1 MIVSTKAIVLRK
13 IKYSD
18 SSLIVDVF
26 TELEGRKSF
35 FIKGILG
42 KTKTKLKNSHFQHLS
57 QILIKYNKREKNKIN
72 FLIDCKINIHCQN
85 LYLDY
90 RKSSIILFL
99 NEILNMCI
107 VEEACNKELYFFL
120 ESSLK
125 WLDNNDRI
133 SNFHIVFILNLLKH
147 LGINPHLESSNS
159 KFLSFENGSFEDEK
173 PIGLH
178 AGGESIKLIISLLG
192 MKFDDC
198 FLLKV
203 SQTQKHEIL
212 KVLLGYIEYHV
223 QGFKQPK
230 SLDILH
236 QVFE

>member
-1 MIVSTKAIVLRK
+1 MIISTKAIVLRK

-42 KTKTKLKNSHFQHLS
+42 KTKTKLKNSHFQPLS
-57 QILIKYNKREKNKIN
+57 QILIKYNKREKKKIN
-72 FLIDCKINIHCQN
+72 FLIECKIHNHCQN

-107 VEEACNKELYFFL
+107 LEEVCNKELFSFL
-120 ESSLK
+120 ENSLN
-125 WLDNNDRI
+125 WLDNNNKI
-133 SNFHIVFILNLLKH
+133 WNFHMMFILNLLKY
-147 LGINPHLESSNS
+147 LGINPNLKSSNS
-159 KFLSFENGSFEDEK
+159 KFLSFENGSFEDKK
-173 PIGLH
+173 PSGLY
-178 AGGESIKLIISLLG
+178 AEGDSVKGIISLLG

-203 SQTQKHEIL
+203 SPVQKREIL
-212 KVLLGYIEYHV
+212 KILLEYIEYHV

-230 SLDILH
+230 SLHILH
-236 QVFE
+236 QVFQ

>member
-1 MIVSTKAIVLRK
+1 MIISTKAIVLRK

-18 SSLIVDVF
+18 SSLIVDAF
-26 TELEGRKSF
+26 TEFEGRKSF

-42 KTKTKLKNSHFQHLS
+42 QTKTKLKSSYFQPLS
-57 QILIKYNKREKNKIN
+57 QILIKYNKREKKKFN
-72 FLIDCKINIHCQN
+72 FLIDCKVHSHCQN
-85 LYLDY
+85 IYLDY

-99 NEILNMCI
+99 NEILNMCM
-107 VEEACNKELYFFL
+107 VEEACNKELFCFL

-125 WLDNNDRI
+125 WLDNNNKI
-133 SNFHIVFILNLLKH
+133 SNFHILFILKLLKY
-147 LGINPHLESSNS
+147 LGINPHLKSSNS
-159 KFLSFENGSFEDEK
+159 KFLSFESGSFEDEK
-173 PIGLH
+173 PNGLH
-178 AGGESIKLIISLLG
+178 AEGESVVSIISLLG

-198 FLLKV
+198 FSLKV
-203 SQTQKHEIL
+203 SQVQKHEIL
-212 KVLLGYIEYHV
+212 KILLEYIEYHV

>member
-1 MIVSTKAIVLRK
+1 MIISTKAIVLRK

-42 KTKTKLKNSHFQHLS
+42 QTKTKLKNSYFQPLS
-57 QILIKYNKREKNKIN
+57 QILIKYNKREKKKFN
-72 FLIDCKINIHCQN
+72 FLIDCKVHSHCQN
-85 LYLDY
+85 IYLDY

-99 NEILNMCI
+99 NEILNMCLL
-107 VEEACNKELYFFL
+107 EETYNKELFYFL
-120 ESSLK
+120 ENSLN
-125 WLDNNDRI
+125 WLNNNHKI
-133 SNFHIVFILNLLKH
+133 SNFHMMFILVLLKY
-147 LGINPHLESSNS
+147 LGINPHLKTSNS

-173 PIGLH
+173 PNGLY
-178 AGGESIKLIISLLG
+178 AEGDSVRGIISLLG
-192 MKFDDC
+192 MKFDNC

-203 SQTQKHEIL
+203 SQAQKHEIL
-212 KVLLGYIEYHV
+212 KVLLEYIEYHV

-230 SLDILH
+230 SLHILH
-236 QVFE
+236 KVFE

>member
-1 MIVSTKAIVLRK
+1 MIISTKAIVLRK

-26 TELEGRKSF
+26 TDLEGRKSF
-35 FIKGILG
+35 FLKGILG
-42 KTKTKLKNSHFQHLS
+42 KTKTKLKNSHFQPLS
-57 QILIKYNKREKNKIN
+57 QIFIKYNKREKKKFN
-72 FLIDCKINIHCQN
+72 FLIDCKVNNHCQN

-107 VEEACNKELYFFL
+107 LEEACNKELFSFL
-120 ESSLK
+120 ENSLK
-125 WLDNNDRI
+125 WLDNNDKI
-133 SNFHIVFILNLLKH
+133 SNFHMVFILNLLKY
-147 LGINPHLESSNS
+147 LGINPHLKSSNS
-159 KFLSFENGSFEDEK
+159 KFLSFKNGSFEKEK
-173 PIGLH
+173 PNDLYAEGD
-178 AGGESIKLIISLLG
+178 SVKVIIRLLG

-198 FLLKV
+198 FMLKI
-203 SQTQKHEIL
+203 SQVQKHEIL
-212 KVLLGYIEYHV
+212 KILLDYIEYHV

-230 SLDILH
+230 SLHILH

>member
-1 MIVSTKAIVLRK
+1 MIISTKAIVLRK

-35 FIKGILG
+35 FLKGILG
-42 KTKTKLKNSHFQHLS
+42 KTKSKLKNSYFQPLS
-57 QILIKYNKREKNKIN
+57 QILIKYNKREKKKIN
-72 FLIDCKINIHCQN
+72 FLLECKINIQCQS
-85 LYLDY
+85 LYFDY

-107 VEEACNKELYFFL
+107 IEEACNKNLFLYL

-125 WLDNNDRI
+125 WLDNSHKI
-133 SNFHIVFILNLLKH
+133 SNFHIVFILNLLKY
-147 LGINPHLESSNS
+147 LGVNPQLKSANS

-173 PIGLH
+173 PKGLY
-178 AGGESIKLIISLLG
+178 AEGESVKRIISLLG
-192 MKFDDC
+192 MKFDNC

-203 SQTQKHEIL
+203 SQVQKHEIL
-212 KVLLGYIEYHV
+212 KILLEYIEYHV
-223 QGFKQPK
+223 QGFKKPK
-230 SLDILH
+230 SLNILH

>member
-1 MIVSTKAIVLRK
+1 MIISTKAIVLRK
-13 IKYSD
+13 TKYSD

-26 TELEGRKSF
+26 TEFEGRKSF
-35 FIKGILG
+35 FIKSILG
-42 KTKTKLKNSHFQHLS
+42 KSKAKLKNSYFQPLS
-57 QILIKYNKREKNKIN
+57 QILIKYNKREKKKIN
-72 FLIDCKINIHCQN
+72 FLIECKIHSHCQN

-107 VEEACNKELYFFL
+107 LEEACNKELFSFL
-120 ESSLK
+120 EKSLN
-125 WLDNNDRI
+125 WLDSNVRI
-133 SNFHIVFILNLLKH
+133 SNFHMIFILNLLKY
-147 LGINPHLESSNS
+147 LGINPRLKSSESL
-159 KFLSFENGSFEDEK
+159 FLSFENGSFEEEK
-173 PIGLH
+173 PDGLYA
-178 AGGESIKLIISLLG
+178 AGDSVRSIISLLG

-203 SQTQKHEIL
+203 SQVQKHEIL
-212 KVLLGYIEYHV
+212 KVLLEYIQYHV

-230 SLDILH
+230 SLHILH

>member
-1 MIVSTKAIVLRK
+1 MIISTKAIVLRK
-13 IKYSD
+13 TKYSD

-42 KTKTKLKNSHFQHLS
+42 KTKTKLKNSYFQPLS
-57 QILIKYNKREKNKIN
+57 QILIKYNKREKKKIN
-72 FLIDCKINIHCQN
+72 FLIECKVHTHCQN

-125 WLDNNDRI
+125 WLDNNDKI
-133 SNFHIVFILNLLKH
+133 SNFHMVFILNLLKY
-147 LGINPHLESSNS
+147 LGISPHLKSSNS
-159 KFLSFENGSFEDEK
+159 KFLSFENGSFEAEK
-173 PIGLH
+173 PKGFH
-178 AGGESIKLIISLLG
+178 AEGESVKCIISLLG

-198 FLLKV
+198 FLLKI
-203 SQTQKHEIL
+203 SQVQKHEIL
-212 KVLLGYIEYHV
+212 KILLGYIEYHV
-223 QGFKQPK
+223 QGFKKPK
-230 SLDILH
+230 SLNVLH